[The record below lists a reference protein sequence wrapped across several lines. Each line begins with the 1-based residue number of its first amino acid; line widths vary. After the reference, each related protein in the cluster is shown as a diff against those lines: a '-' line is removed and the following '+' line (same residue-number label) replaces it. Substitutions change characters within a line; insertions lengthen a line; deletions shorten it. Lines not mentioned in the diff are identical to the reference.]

1 MNRSGGNVGSGGERL
16 RRRSVIGSVRLQTT
30 FANRRANMFR
40 YAVTFVAIL
49 AIGICLFAL
58 RPAEAEDT
66 KYLTKAEASKQGIKV
81 ELTEY
86 RPKVFNVT
94 IQYATVPKSAE
105 LVIRN
110 EKDDWVATVPMAIAD
125 KSSSVSLLQ
134 EYVTRS
140 YFYVHNTDNTGYQL
154 PVR

>member
-1 MNRSGGNVGSGGERL
+1 ML
-16 RRRSVIGSVRLQTT
+16 
-30 FANRRANMFR
+30 R
-40 YAVTFVAIL
+40 YAVTLVALL
-49 AIGICLFAL
+49 AIGVCLFAFKS
-58 RPAEAEDT
+58 ADAEDT
-66 KYLTKAEASKQGIKV
+66 KYLTKAEASSQGIKI

-94 IQYATVPKSAE
+94 IQYATAPKTAE

-110 EKDDWVATVPMAIAD
+110 EKDDWIATVPMAVSD

-140 YFYVHNTDNTGYQL
+140 YFYVHNDNNTGYQL
-154 PVR
+154 PLR